1 MTEQVIDERGQYR
14 LVLVDDYDA
23 QEPYCDGGTPLL
35 RYSTSWTGGL
45 RGEQVTNITS
55 YRVSDRILEAFQEF
69 GADRE
74 KFERYLRIFHGMR
87 SIVWL
92 SNRGAYDYVTFD
104 TQHWRDAMGL
114 TEEYLSEHPDVEGTG
129 FANLDEYA
137 AWLSGETYGY
147 RIERKQRW
155 LPVNDENEVVS
166 FLDTTEQVTWEEE
179 DSCYG
184 YYGHGVAEGA
194 AREAFDLFRGAH
206 DGRDER

>member
-1 MTEQVIDERGQYR
+1 MGQVIDERGQYR
-14 LVLVDDYDA
+14 LVLVYDEGA
-23 QEPYCDGGTPLL
+23 GEPYHDGGTPLL
-35 RYSTSWTGGL
+35 RCSASWAGGL
-45 RGEQVTNITS
+45 RDVEQVTNITS
-55 YRVSDRILEAFQEF
+55 YRVSNRILEALQEI
-69 GADRE
+69 GEDRE
-74 KFERYLRIFHGMR
+74 GFERYLRIFHGMR

-92 SNRGAYDYVTFD
+92 SNKGAYDYVTFD
-104 TQHWRDAMGL
+104 TQDWRDVMGL

-137 AWLSGETYGY
+137 AWLSGEVYGY

-184 YYGHGVAEGA
+184 YYGYEVAEAA
-194 AREAFDLFRGAH
+194 AREEFDLFLGEH
-206 DGRDER
+206 VGGE